1 MPSPTKPKRSGESV
15 KDPMECQ
22 QCGQTHERCTAH
34 NRSGNP
40 CGKKPKADM
49 TVCGTHGGS
58 APQTIAAAERR
69 KTEREAIVALEA
81 FGVPVVVDYQT
92 ALLQE
97 LHRTA
102 GAVQWLGAIVA
113 DLDQSA
119 ITWGQTRQKTGGED
133 HGNTYEASRNAWVKL
148 WQDERKHLV
157 DVAATCGRAGIE
169 ERRVQLAEDQGRML
183 AGVITRIL
191 AGMFDALVAGLDGH
205 EAARAK
211 LEQMWGQL
219 VGQIVPTELRAIA
232 VSSEVVAS

>member
-1 MPSPTKPKRSGESV
+1 MNDNRPMDCPT
-15 KDPMECQ
+15 
-22 QCGQTHERCTAH
+22 CGQTHRGCSAH
-34 NRSGNP
+34 NSKGNP

-58 APQTIAAAERR
+58 APQVIAAAERR

-102 GAVQWLGAIVA
+102 GAVEWLGAIVA
-113 DLDQSA
+113 DLDQGE
-119 ITWGQTRQKTGGED
+119 IVWGKTRVKTGGED
-133 HGNTYEASRNAWVKL
+133 HGTTSEAGRNAWVKL

-183 AGVITRIL
+183 ASVITRIL
-191 AGMFDALVAGLDGH
+191 AGMFDALVAGLVDH
-205 EAARAK
+205 DAARVV
-211 LEQMWGQL
+211 LEQMWSQL
-219 VGQIVPTELRAIA
+219 VGRIVPAELRAIA
-232 VSSEVVAS
+232 VASEVAS